1 MMEPHQQR
9 VVEEKEQLDAKILK
23 LFNFIQENSLF
34 ASLPVIE
41 QELLTTQLSAM
52 RVYSDILGMRI
63 SAFK

>member
-1 MMEPHQQR
+1 MEPHQQR